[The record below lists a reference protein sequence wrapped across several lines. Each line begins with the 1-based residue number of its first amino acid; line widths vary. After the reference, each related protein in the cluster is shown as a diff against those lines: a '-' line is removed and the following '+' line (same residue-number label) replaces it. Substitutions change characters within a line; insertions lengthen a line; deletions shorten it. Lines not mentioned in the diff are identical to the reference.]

1 MSSVTSVRP
10 LQRSFTYPAF
20 APWLVVIA
28 LQVGVLAVI
37 YWPTLQLAF
46 QSDDWVYLGMLRA
59 GVWATM
65 TTAIGYHYQPVACAW
80 VALIRAFFG
89 ESAIAFQVVNIAQL
103 GLLAHLT

>member
-1 MSSVTSVRP
+1 MSSVTTVRP
-10 LQRSFTYPAF
+10 LRRSFTYPAF
-20 APWLVVIA
+20 APLLAVIA
-28 LQVGVLAVI
+28 LQAAVLGVI

-46 QSDDWVYLGMLRA
+46 QSDDWVYLGWLRT

-89 ESAIAFQVVNIAQL
+89 ENATAFQVVNIA
-103 GLLAHLT
+103 